1 MFKVNKKDTRMTSLS
16 FVAGNLWFHKITPIL
31 TKIAEQQTSS
41 SQFIHAT
48 EILTLK
54 SKFVNHSK
62 ISRKSQQIE
71 SF

>member
-1 MFKVNKKDTRMTSLS
+1 MFKVNNKDTRMTPLS
-16 FVAGNLWFHKITPIL
+16 FVAGNVCFHKITPIL
-31 TKIAEQQTSS
+31 IKIAEQKTSS
-41 SQFIHAT
+41 SQFIHAP

-62 ISRKSQQIE
+62 ISRKSQQIK